1 MVMITVDDFCP
12 TYSAYFSSPVT
23 PEPCEEDDDPEAE
36 ASSPDF
42 EPGTEI
48 DQGLSSPFAIYLL
61 RYHSAFRKV
70 T

>member
-1 MVMITVDDFCP
+1 MVMSTVDNFSFRLLP

-61 RYHSAFRKV
+61 
-70 T
+70 